1 MMKYFR
7 IILIYLFLFGSVG
20 QPVAEE
26 KDLLRLIQKQYQSIR
41 SFSGHFIQTSH
52 RADTEIGPKKAEGLV
67 SYKRPGKM
75 RWLYEAP
82 EEHLLVTNGQTMWLY
97 DPLLENVTV
106 QKLQKITEGTALS
119 FLLGLGNLHS
129 DFIHREISKYLL
141 SRQDGLIVEL
151 EPKKSTANL
160 AFIQLN
166 VHPET
171 YNLQA
176 IALMD
181 QQDNYRTIQLMNM
194 KYNLEIE
201 DNFFEFTVTND
212 MEVIEAGN

>member
-1 MMKYFR
+1 MKYIW
-7 IILIYLFLFGSVG
+7 IILIYLLFFGFFDQS
-20 QPVAEE
+20 VAEE
-26 KDLLRLIQKQYQSIR
+26 RNLLQLIQEQYQSIH
-41 SFSGHFIQTSH
+41 SFSGRFIQSSY
-52 RADTEIGPKKAEGLV
+52 RADTETGPKKAEGLV

-82 EEHLLVTNGQTMWLY
+82 EEQLLVTNGQTMWLY
-97 DPLLENVTV
+97 DPLLENVTI
-106 QKLQKITEGTALS
+106 QKLEKITEGTALS
-119 FLLGLGNLHS
+119 FLLGLGNLQA
-129 DFIHREISKYLL
+129 DFIHRGISKNLL
-141 SRQDGLIVEL
+141 IGKDGLILEL

-171 YNLQA
+171 YNLQS

-181 QQDNYRTIQLMNM
+181 QQNNYRTIQLINM

-201 DNFFEFTVTND
+201 DIFFEFTVTND
-212 MEVIEAGN
+212 MEVIETGN

>member
-1 MMKYFR
+1 MKYFWLK
-7 IILIYLFLFGSVG
+7 LIYLLFLGSVS
-20 QPVAEE
+20 QLIAKEN
-26 KDLLRLIQKQYQSIR
+26 DLIEVIQKQYQSIR
-41 SFSGHFIQTSH
+41 SFSGRFIQSSH
-52 RADTEIGPKKAEGLV
+52 IADTETGPKIAEGLV

-75 RWLYEAP
+75 HWLYESP
-82 EEHLLVTNGQTMWLY
+82 EEQLLVTNGQTIWLY

-106 QKLQKITEGTALS
+106 QKLEKITEGTALS
-119 FLLGLGNLHS
+119 FLLGLGNLQT
-129 DFIHREISKYLL
+129 DFNHREISKNLL
-141 SRQDGLIVEL
+141 IGQDGLIVEL
-151 EPKKSTANL
+151 EPKNSTANL

-171 YNLQA
+171 YNLQT

-181 QQDNYRTIQLMNM
+181 QQDNYRTIQLINM
-194 KYNLEIE
+194 KYSLEIE

>member
-1 MMKYFR
+1 MKFFW
-7 IILIYLFLFGSVG
+7 IILIYSLFLGSVA
-20 QPVAEE
+20 QPVEEE
-26 KDLLRLIQKQYQSIR
+26 KNLLQLIQEQYQSIQ
-41 SFSGHFIQTSH
+41 SFSGRFIQSSH
-52 RADTEIGPKKAEGLV
+52 RADTETRPKKAEGLV

-75 RWLYEAP
+75 HWLYEAP
-82 EEHLLVTNGQTMWLY
+82 EEQLLVTNGQKMWLY

-106 QKLQKITEGTALS
+106 QKLEKITEGTALS
-119 FLLGLGNLHS
+119 FLLGLGNLQA
-129 DFIHREISKYLL
+129 DFIQRGISKNLL
-141 SRQDGLIVEL
+141 IGQDGLILEL

-160 AFIQLN
+160 AFLQLN

-171 YNLQA
+171 YNLQT

-194 KYNLEIE
+194 KYNLEIQ
-201 DNFFEFTVTND
+201 DKFFEFTVTND

>member
-1 MMKYFR
+1 
-7 IILIYLFLFGSVG
+7 
-20 QPVAEE
+20 
-26 KDLLRLIQKQYQSIR
+26 
-41 SFSGHFIQTSH
+41 
-52 RADTEIGPKKAEGLV
+52 
-67 SYKRPGKM
+67 M

-82 EEHLLVTNGQTMWLY
+82 EEQLLVTNGQTMWLY

-106 QKLQKITEGTALS
+106 QKLEKITEGTALS
-119 FLLGLGNLHS
+119 FLLGLGNLQD
-129 DFIHREISKYLL
+129 DFIHREISKNLL
-141 SRQDGLIVEL
+141 IGQDGLIVEL

-166 VHPET
+166 VNPET
-171 YNLQA
+171 YNLQT